1 MITGNIHH
9 IDPQLYDYPGFRQ
22 ALSYLAALEQFPP
35 VGQADIDREEVFAS
49 VQSYDTK
56 PHGDIP
62 WECHREYID
71 IQFVYSGREKVGVA
85 PVTGISGFD
94 YDQAND
100 IAFTQDKTEG
110 EWVPLEAGDFV
121 VLFPEDAHRPR
132 GYFDDAPEAVQKI
145 VVKVRYSRQ

>member
-22 ALSYLAALEQFPP
+22 ALTYLAGLSAFPP
-35 VGQADIDREEVFAS
+35 VGQADIDGQEVFAS

-62 WECHREYID
+62 WECHRDYID
-71 IQFVYSGREKVGVA
+71 IQFLFSGQEKVGVMPTA
-85 PVTGISGFD
+85 EVPGFE

-100 IAFTQDKTEG
+100 IAFAREKPEG
-110 EWVPLEAGDFV
+110 TWVPLTAGDFV

-132 GYFDDAPEAVQKI
+132 GYFAEAPEAVEKI
-145 VVKVRYSRQ
+145 VVKVRCRR

>member
-1 MITGNIHH
+1 MMTGNIHH
-9 IDPQLYDYPGFRQ
+9 IDPKLYDYPGFRQ
-22 ALSYLAALEQFPP
+22 ALTYLAALEAFPP
-35 VGQADIDREEVFAS
+35 VGQADIDGEEVFAS

-56 PHGDIP
+56 PHADIP

-71 IQFVYSGREKVGVA
+71 IQFVYSGKEKVGVA
-85 PVTGISGFD
+85 PVAGIPGFD

-132 GYFDDAPEAVQKI
+132 GYFADAPEAVQKI
-145 VVKVRYSRQ
+145 VVKVRCSRQ